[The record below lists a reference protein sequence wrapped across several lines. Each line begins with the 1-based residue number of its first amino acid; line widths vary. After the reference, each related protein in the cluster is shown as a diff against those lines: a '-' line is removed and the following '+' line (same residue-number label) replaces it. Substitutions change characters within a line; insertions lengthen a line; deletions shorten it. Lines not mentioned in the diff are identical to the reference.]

1 MVYTEKVSGRA
12 VAGARPSAVVM
23 AAAGGGRAAVVVGG
37 RAAAVVAPALRLPLP
52 LLLLACALCLL
63 FASAPAFAQAKRA
76 AARRTPA
83 RAQVIPEETLLRIV
97 RAEDER
103 RFDAADLGALLSDT
117 NASVRARAALGA
129 GRIGDA
135 RSVAPLVSLL
145 RTDRHAGVRAAAAF
159 ALGETEA
166 GAAAEGL
173 LSVLERKTA
182 AAGATAEVPAV
193 RARVVEALGKIAA
206 ALPKADEARAKEIGR
221 VLLVE
226 LEARGR
232 IAANREVALLG
243 LTAVLRARPEGA
255 GRVVALFLDSPDARL
270 RADAANTLTRLRAK
284 NANDQLRKL
293 LAADADAV
301 VRANAARALGA
312 AEDKGAFESLLQHAA
327 NDKDERVRVSA
338 LRSLGTLRDARAAD
352 PLVKRGE
359 TLLNSYRAAKTA
371 NPAARPAELNELLE
385 LATSL
390 SRVLAGTANERA
402 LVFVRAFREAEMWG
416 APEAEVAF
424 ARIAPNQYLRERPFH
439 QLAFRA
445 PDSRIAWQTYA
456 AVAQGLGEVAAVSSE
471 RAGNS
476 GVSVQA
482 DAQLALRTMLGEP
495 STPALAVPDVLTA
508 IAAFK
513 PPDGALVMRA
523 QLAAPDVI
531 VRATAAGQLGELAP
545 DPETTAALAAAL
557 PAALQRDEM
566 NDAALAILDALAKQ
580 KSEAALA
587 AIRTAL
593 DSPDYLLRRRAAA
606 ILQAAQP
613 DAATTTTDG
622 AAAAAGAEDGRIE
635 TVATRNRIG
644 DYRRA
649 LARRGARV
657 VATVNTDKGVFKLE
671 LLPDAAPLTVDNF
684 VELARRG
691 YFNNVAFHRVVSNF
705 VVQGGD
711 PRGDGNGG
719 PGYQIRCEIN
729 EAPYARGA
737 VGMALSGKDTGG
749 SQWFITHSPQP
760 HLDGGYTVF
769 ARVVEGMETVDRI
782 TRGDRILAV
791 NVSETRRK

>member
-1 MVYTEKVSGRA
+1 MEKVLRLAAMQRSGA
-12 VAGARPSAVVM
+12 FACM
-23 AAAGGGRAAVVVGG
+23 AA
-37 RAAAVVAPALRLPLP
+37 LM
-52 LLLLACALCLL
+52 LCFLS
-63 FASAPAFAQAKRA
+63 ASAPVFAQAKRA
-76 AARRTPA
+76 TPA
-83 RAQVIPEETLLRIV
+83 RRLPARRAQVVPEETLLRIV

-103 RFDAADLGALLSDT
+103 RWDMTDLGALLSDV

-135 RSVAPLVSLL
+135 RAVPQLLSLL
-145 RTDRHAGVRAAAAF
+145 LSDKDAGVRAAAAF

-173 LSVLERKTA
+173 LNVVERKTPSSV
-182 AAGATAEVPAV
+182 AETVGV
-193 RARVVEALGKIAA
+193 RARAVEALGKIAA
-206 ALPKADEARAKEIGR
+206 AMPKTDEARVKQIGR
-221 VLLVE
+221 ALLIE

-255 GRVVALFLDSPDARL
+255 ERVVALFLDSTDARL

-293 LAADADAV
+293 LASDTDAV

-312 AEDKGAFESLLQHAA
+312 AEDKGAFDLLLERAL
-327 NDKDERVRVSA
+327 NDRDERVRVSA
-338 LRSLGTLRDARAAD
+338 LRSLGTLRDSRAAE
-352 PLVKRGE
+352 PLIKRGE
-359 TLLNSYRAAKTA
+359 TLLNAYRAAKTV
-371 NPAARPAELNELLE
+371 NQTARPAELNELYE
-385 LATSL
+385 LVNGL
-390 SRVLAGTANERA
+390 SRVLAGSANERA
-402 LVFVRAFREAEMWG
+402 LAFVRAFREAEMWS
-416 APEAEVAF
+416 APEAEIAF

-445 PDSRIAWQTYA
+445 PDSRVSWQAYA
-456 AVAQGLGEVAAVSSE
+456 AVAQGLGEIAAVSSE

-476 GVSVQA
+476 VVSVQA
-482 DAQLALRTMLGEP
+482 DAQLALRTMLGEAT
-495 STPALAVPDVLTA
+495 TPALAVPDVLTA

-513 PPDGALVMRA
+513 PPDRAIVMRG

-531 VRATAAGQLGELAP
+531 VRATAAGQLGELPP
-545 DPETTAALAAAL
+545 DPETAAALAAAL
-557 PAALQRDEM
+557 PIALQRDEM
-566 NDAALAILDALAKQ
+566 NDAALAILDALAAQ
-580 KSEAALA
+580 KSETALA

-606 ILQAAQP
+606 ILQSAQP
-613 DAATTTTDG
+613 DAAS
-622 AAAAAGAEDGRIE
+622 AEDGRIE

-649 LARRGARV
+649 LARRSARV
-657 VATVNTDKGVFKLE
+657 VATVNTDKGAFKLE

-691 YFNNVAFHRVVSNF
+691 YFNNIAFHRVVPNF
-705 VVQGGD
+705 VIQGGD

-729 EAPYARGA
+729 EVPYNRGA

-749 SQWFITHSPQP
+749 SQWFVTHSPQP

-769 ARVVEGMETVDRI
+769 ARVVEGMEIVDRI
-782 TRGDRILAV
+782 ARGDRIRSI
-791 NVSETRRK
+791 NVAETRRK

>member
-1 MVYTEKVSGRA
+1 MLLVFALYGGVS
-12 VAGARPSAVVM
+12 
-23 AAAGGGRAAVVVGG
+23 
-37 RAAAVVAPALRLPLP
+37 LQ
-52 LLLLACALCLL
+52 
-63 FASAPAFAQAKRA
+63 AFAQARRPTP
-76 AARRTPA
+76 RRTPPRA
-83 RAQVIPEETLLRIV
+83 RVIPEETLLRIV

-103 RFDAADLGALLSDT
+103 RWDTADLGALLSDA
-117 NASVRARAALGA
+117 NANVRARAALGA

-135 RSVAPLVSLL
+135 RAVAPLVALL
-145 RTDRHAGVRAAAAF
+145 QTDKDERVRASAAF
-159 ALGETEA
+159 ALGEIES
-166 GAAAEGL
+166 GAAIEGL
-173 LSVLERKTA
+173 LSVIERKTA
-182 AAGATAEVPAV
+182 SSVAETTGV

-206 ALPKADEARAKEIGR
+206 VMPGEDGARTKEIGR

-226 LEARGR
+226 LESRGR
-232 IAANREVALLG
+232 LPANREVARLG

-255 GRVVALFLDSPDARL
+255 GRVVALFLDSTDARL

-293 LAADADAV
+293 LASDADAV

-312 AEDKGAFESLLQHAA
+312 AEDRGAFDLLIQHAA

-338 LRSLGTLRDARAAD
+338 LRSLGTLRDARAAE

-359 TLLNSYRAAKTA
+359 TLLNAYRAAKTA
-371 NPAARPAELNELLE
+371 NASARPAELNELFE
-385 LATSL
+385 LVNGL
-390 SRVLAGTANERA
+390 SRVLAGSGNERA
-402 LVFVRAFREAEMWG
+402 LAFVRAFREAEMWS
-416 APEAEVAF
+416 AAEAEIAF

-456 AVAQGLGEVAAVSSE
+456 AVAQGLGEIAAVSSE

-476 GVSVQA
+476 AVSVQA
-482 DAQLALRTMLGEP
+482 DAQLALRTILGEAT
-495 STPALAVPDVLTA
+495 TPALAVPDVLTA

-513 PPDGALVMRA
+513 PPDGALVMRG

-531 VRATAAGQLGELAP
+531 VRATAAGQLGELPP

-557 PAALQRDEM
+557 PAALRDEM

-580 KSEAALA
+580 KSEAALG
-587 AIRTAL
+587 AIKTAL

-606 ILQAAQP
+606 ILQSAQP
-613 DAATTTTDG
+613 DDAAS
-622 AAAAAGAEDGRIE
+622 AEDGRIE

-649 LARRGARV
+649 LARRSARV
-657 VATVNTDKGVFKLE
+657 VATINTDKGAFKLE

-684 VELARRG
+684 IELARRG
-691 YFNNVAFHRVVSNF
+691 YFNNIAFHRVVPNF

-729 EAPYARGA
+729 EVPYARGA

-769 ARVVEGMETVDRI
+769 ARVVEGMEIVDRI
-782 TRGDRILAV
+782 TRGDRILAI
-791 NVSETRRK
+791 NVAETRRK

>member
-1 MVYTEKVSGRA
+1 MRPTVHTEKVSRRA
-12 VAGARPSAVVM
+12 CKSRRPALVSAFVS
-23 AAAGGGRAAVVVGG
+23 
-37 RAAAVVAPALRLPLP
+37 APAFV
-52 LLLLACALCLL
+52 LCLL
-63 FASAPAFAQAKRA
+63 FVLFVSEHALAQAKRPA
-76 AARRTPA
+76 ATRRRAPATNARPQA
-83 RAQVIPEETLLRIV
+83 IPEETLLRIV

-103 RFDAADLGALLSDT
+103 RFDTADLGALLSDA
-117 NASVRARAALGA
+117 NASVRSRAALGA
-129 GRIGDA
+129 GRIGDMRA
-135 RSVAPLVSLL
+135 VAPLVALL
-145 RTDRHAGVRAAAAF
+145 QTDKDERVRASAAF

-166 GAAAEGL
+166 GAAAESL
-173 LSVLERKTA
+173 LGIIERKTA
-182 AAGATAEVPAV
+182 ASVAESAGV
-193 RARVVEALGKIAA
+193 RARALEALGKIAA
-206 ALPKADEARAKEIGR
+206 ALPKAEEARAKEIGKS
-221 VLLVE
+221 LLAALE
-226 LEARGR
+226 FEARPQPAAR
-232 IAANREVALLG
+232 VAANREVALLG

-255 GRVVALFLDSPDARL
+255 GRVVALFLNSTDARL

-284 NANDQLRKL
+284 NASEQLRKL
-293 LAADADAV
+293 LVSDTDAV

-312 AEDKGAFESLLQHAA
+312 AEDKSAFDMLLEHAL
-327 NDKDERVRVSA
+327 NDKDERVRISA
-338 LRSLGTLRDARAAD
+338 IRSLGTLKDARAAE

-359 TLLNSYRAAKTA
+359 VLLNAYRAAKTLNA
-371 NPAARPAELNELLE
+371 AARPSELNELLE
-385 LATSL
+385 LVTGL
-390 SRVLAGTANERA
+390 SRVVAGMANEPALALLRA
-402 LVFVRAFREAEMWG
+402 LREAEQWS
-416 APEAEVAF
+416 APEAEIAA
-424 ARIAPNQYLRERPFH
+424 ARIAPGQYLRERPFH

-445 PDSRIAWQTYA
+445 PDSRISWQTYA
-456 AVAQGLGEVAAVSSE
+456 AIAQGLGEIAAVSSG

-476 GVSVQA
+476 VVSVQA
-482 DAQLALRTMLGEP
+482 DAQLALRTMLGEA
-495 STPALAVPDVLTA
+495 STPALALPDVLTA

-545 DPETTAALAAAL
+545 DAETTSALAAAL
-557 PAALQRDEM
+557 STALRDEM

-580 KSEAALA
+580 KSEAAIA

-606 ILQAAQP
+606 ILEAAQP
-613 DAATTTTDG
+613 EAAN
-622 AAAAAGAEDGRIE
+622 AGDGRIE
-635 TVATRNRIG
+635 TVATRNRLP

-649 LARRGARV
+649 LARRLLRV
-657 VATVNTDKGVFKLE
+657 VATVNTDKGAFKLE

-691 YFNNVAFHRVVSNF
+691 FFNNISFHRVVPNF

-729 EAPYARGA
+729 EVPYNRGA

-782 TRGDRILAV
+782 TRGDRIRSI
-791 NVSETRRK
+791 NVAETKRGVADTKRK

>member
-1 MVYTEKVSGRA
+1 MAYTEKVLRL
-12 VAGARPSAVVM
+12 
-23 AAAGGGRAAVVVGG
+23 AAGKGRPALAC
-37 RAAAVVAPALRLPLP
+37 APALMLCF
-52 LLLLACALCLL
+52 LLA
-63 FASAPAFAQAKRA
+63 SAQAFAQGRRA
-76 AARRTPA
+76 GRPQRAPAA
-83 RAQVIPEETLLRIV
+83 RAQAVPEETLLRIV

-103 RFDAADLGALLSDT
+103 RFDTTDLGALLSDA
-117 NASVRARAALGA
+117 NAGVRARAALGA

-135 RSVAPLVSLL
+135 RAVAPLALL
-145 RTDRHAGVRAAAAF
+145 LQTDKNASVRAAAAF
-159 ALGETEA
+159 ALGETES

-173 LSVLERKTA
+173 LTIVERKTPSA
-182 AAGATAEVPAV
+182 VAETAAV
-193 RARVVEALGKIAA
+193 RARAVEALGKIAA
-206 ALPKADEARAKEIGR
+206 AMPKTDEARAKEIGR
-221 VLLVE
+221 ALLVE

-255 GRVVALFLDSPDARL
+255 ARVVALFLDSADARL

-293 LAADADAV
+293 LASDADAV

-312 AEDKGAFESLLQHAA
+312 AEDKGAFDLLLDRAL
-327 NDKDERVRVSA
+327 NDRDERVRVSA
-338 LRSLGTLRDARAAD
+338 LRSLGSLRDARAGE

-359 TLLNSYRAAKTA
+359 TLLNAYRAAKA
-371 NPAARPAELNELLE
+371 VNQAARPAELNELYE

-390 SRVLAGTANERA
+390 SRVLAGSANERA
-402 LVFVRAFREAEMWG
+402 LAFVRAFREAEMWS
-416 APEAEVAF
+416 APEAEIAF

-445 PDSRIAWQTYA
+445 PDSRVSWQTYA
-456 AVAQGLGEVAAVSSE
+456 AVAQGLGEIAAVSSE

-476 GVSVQA
+476 VVAVQA
-482 DAQLALRTMLGEP
+482 DAQLALRTMLAEAT
-495 STPALAVPDVLTA
+495 TPALAVPDVLTA

-513 PPDGALVMRA
+513 PPDGSLVMRG

-531 VRATAAGQLGELAP
+531 VRATAASQLGELPP
-545 DPETTAALAAAL
+545 DPETASALAAAL

-566 NDAALAILDALAKQ
+566 NDAALAILDALAAQ
-580 KSEAALA
+580 KSEPALA

-606 ILQAAQP
+606 ILQSAQP
-613 DAATTTTDG
+613 DAAD
-622 AAAAAGAEDGRIE
+622 DGRIE
-635 TVATRNRIG
+635 TVATRNRLA

-657 VATVNTDKGVFKLE
+657 VATVSTDKGAFKLE

-691 YFNNVAFHRVVSNF
+691 YFNNIAFHRVVPNF
-705 VVQGGD
+705 VIQGGD

-729 EAPYARGA
+729 EVPYNRGA

-769 ARVVEGMETVDRI
+769 ARVVEGMEIVDRI
-782 TRGDRILAV
+782 ARGDRIRAV
-791 NVSETRRK
+791 TVAETRRK

>member
-1 MVYTEKVSGRA
+1 
-12 VAGARPSAVVM
+12 
-23 AAAGGGRAAVVVGG
+23 
-37 RAAAVVAPALRLPLP
+37 LI
-52 LLLLACALCLL
+52 LCLL
-63 FASAPAFAQAKRA
+63 FASSAAFAQTRRA
-76 AARRTPA
+76 APPRRPPA
-83 RAQVIPEETLLRIV
+83 RAQVVPEETLLRIV

-103 RFDAADLGALLSDT
+103 RFDTADLGALLSDA

-135 RSVAPLVSLL
+135 RAVAPLVSLL
-145 RTDRHAGVRAAAAF
+145 QTDKEARVRAAAAF
-159 ALGETEA
+159 ALGETES
-166 GAAAEGL
+166 GAAAEAL
-173 LSVLERKTA
+173 LSIVERKTA
-182 AAGATAEVPAV
+182 ASMAEVVGV
-193 RARVVEALGKIAA
+193 RARAVEALGKIAA
-206 ALPKADEARAKEIGR
+206 AMPRADEARAKEIGR
-221 VLLVE
+221 ALLVE

-284 NANDQLRKL
+284 NANDQLRRL
-293 LAADADAV
+293 LAADTDAV

-312 AEDKGAFESLLQHAA
+312 AEDKGAFDLLLEHATT
-327 NDKDERVRVSA
+327 DRDERVRISA
-338 LRSLGTLRDARAAD
+338 IRSLGTLRDARAAE
-352 PLVKRGE
+352 PLIKRGE
-359 TLLNSYRAAKTA
+359 TLLNAYRAAKTA
-371 NPAARPAELNELLE
+371 NPAMRPAELNELSE
-385 LATSL
+385 LVTGL
-390 SRVLAGTANERA
+390 SRVLAGSGNERA
-402 LVFVRAFREAEMWG
+402 LVFVRALREAEMW
-416 APEAEVAF
+416 ATPEAEIAF

-456 AVAQGLGEVAAVSSE
+456 AVAQGLGEVAAVSTE

-476 GVSVQA
+476 VVSVQA
-482 DAQLALRTMLGEP
+482 DAQLALRTMLAEAT
-495 STPALAVPDVLTA
+495 TPALAVPDVLTA

-513 PPDGALVMRA
+513 PPDAALVMRA

-531 VRATAAGQLGELAP
+531 VRATAAGQLGELPP
-545 DPETTAALAAAL
+545 DPETTSALAVAL
-557 PAALQRDEM
+557 PAALRDEM

-606 ILQAAQP
+606 ILQSAQP
-613 DAATTTTDG
+613 DAAANG
-622 AAAAAGAEDGRIE
+622 EDGRIE
-635 TVATRNRIG
+635 TVATRNRIN

-649 LARRGARV
+649 LSRRNTRV
-657 VATVNTDKGVFKLE
+657 VATVNTDKGAFQLE
-671 LLPDAAPLTVDNF
+671 LLPDDAPLTVDNF

-691 YFNNVAFHRVVSNF
+691 YFNRIAFHRVVPNF
-705 VVQGGD
+705 VIQGGD

-729 EAPYARGA
+729 EVPYARGA

-769 ARVVEGMETVDRI
+769 ARVIAGMEVVDRI

-791 NVSETRRK
+791 SIAETRRK

>member
-1 MVYTEKVSGRA
+1 MRPIDHTEKVLRPAPGKGRPA
-12 VAGARPSAVVM
+12 LAC
-23 AAAGGGRAAVVVGG
+23 
-37 RAAAVVAPALRLPLP
+37 APALM
-52 LLLLACALCLL
+52 LCLFL
-63 FASAPAFAQAKRA
+63 ASAQTFAQAKRA
-76 AARRTPA
+76 TPRRTPA
-83 RAQVIPEETLLRIV
+83 VRAQVIPEETLLRIV

-103 RFDAADLGALLSDT
+103 RFDAADLGALLSDA
-117 NASVRARAALGA
+117 NARVRARAALGA

-135 RSVAPLVSLL
+135 RAVAPLVSLL
-145 RTDRHAGVRAAAAF
+145 QTDRDARVRAAAAF
-159 ALGETEA
+159 ALGETES
-166 GAAAEGL
+166 GAAAEAL
-173 LSVLERKTA
+173 LSIIERKTPA
-182 AAGATAEVPAV
+182 SVAEVPGV

-206 ALPKADEARAKEIGR
+206 AMPKAEEARAKLIGR
-221 VLLVE
+221 ALLVE

-232 IAANREVALLG
+232 LAANREVALLG

-255 GRVVALFLDSPDARL
+255 GRVVALFLDSTDARL
-270 RADAANTLTRLRAK
+270 RADAVNTLTRLRAK
-284 NANDQLRKL
+284 NAIDQLRRL
-293 LAADADAV
+293 LASDTDPV

-312 AEDKGAFESLLQHAA
+312 AEDKGAFDLLIERAA
-327 NDKDERVRVSA
+327 NDRDERVRISA
-338 LRSLGTLRDARAAD
+338 LRSLGALRDARAAE

-359 TLLNSYRAAKTA
+359 TLLGAYRAAKTA
-371 NPAARPAELNELLE
+371 NRAARPAELNELFE
-385 LATSL
+385 LVGGL
-390 SRVLAGTANERA
+390 SRAVAGSGNERA
-402 LVFVRAFREAEMWG
+402 LAFVRALREAEMWS
-416 APEAEVAF
+416 APEAEIAF

-445 PDSRIAWQTYA
+445 PDSRITWHTYA
-456 AVAQGLGEVAAVSSE
+456 AVAQGLGEIAAVSSE

-476 GVSVQA
+476 VVSVQA

-513 PPDGALVMRA
+513 PPDGSLVMRG

-531 VRATAAGQLGELAP
+531 VRATAAGQLGELPP

-557 PAALQRDEM
+557 PAALRDEM
-566 NDAALAILDALAKQ
+566 NDAALAIIDALAKQ
-580 KSEAALA
+580 KSEAALG
-587 AIRTAL
+587 AIKTAL
-593 DSPDYLLRRRAAA
+593 DSPDYLIRRRASA
-606 ILQAAQP
+606 ILQSAQP
-613 DAATTTTDG
+613 DAAG
-622 AAAAAGAEDGRIE
+622 VEDGRIE

-649 LARRGARV
+649 LARRDARV
-657 VATVNTDKGVFKLE
+657 VATVNTDKGAFKLE

-684 VELARRG
+684 VQLARRG
-691 YFNNVAFHRVVSNF
+691 YFNNIAFHRVVPNF

-729 EAPYARGA
+729 EVPYNRGA

-769 ARVVEGMETVDRI
+769 ARVLEGMEVVDRI

-791 NVSETRRK
+791 NVAETGRR

>member
-1 MVYTEKVSGRA
+1 MNKTFPSRISSHNSPA
-12 VAGARPSAVVM
+12 PAPRRRPT
-23 AAAGGGRAAVVVGG
+23 RAA
-37 RAAAVVAPALRLPLP
+37 L
-52 LLLLACALCLL
+52 LCLFV
-63 FASAPAFAQAKRA
+63 FALYNGVATQAFAQAKRTTPQ
-76 AARRTPA
+76 RRASAKA
-83 RAQVIPEETLLRIV
+83 RALPVPEETLLRIV

-103 RFDAADLGALLSDT
+103 RFDAADLGALLSDA
-117 NASVRARAALGA
+117 NASVRSRAALGA

-135 RSVAPLVSLL
+135 RAVAPLVALL
-145 RTDRHAGVRAAAAF
+145 QTDKSEQVRATAAF
-159 ALGETEA
+159 ALGEIES
-166 GAAAEGL
+166 GAASEAL
-173 LSVLERKTA
+173 LAIIERKTPASVSEA
-182 AAGATAEVPAV
+182 ASV
-193 RARVVEALGKIAA
+193 RARAVEALGKIAA
-206 ALPKADEARAKEIGR
+206 ALPEAEATRAKEIGR
-221 VLLVE
+221 ALLVALE
-226 LEARGR
+226 FEARQKL
-232 IAANREVALLG
+232 AANREVALLG

-255 GRVVALFLDSPDARL
+255 ARVVALFLDSTDARL

-293 LAADADAV
+293 LLTDTDAV

-312 AEDKGAFESLLQHAA
+312 AEDKDALDMLLEHAA
-327 NDKDERVRVSA
+327 NDKDERVRISA
-338 LRSLGTLRDARAAD
+338 IRSLGLLKDARAAE

-359 TLLNSYRAAKTA
+359 ALLTIYRASKTA
-371 NPAARPAELNELLE
+371 NPALRPAELNELLE
-385 LATSL
+385 LVTGL
-390 SRVLAGTANERA
+390 SRVVANTANERA
-402 LVFVRAFREAEMWG
+402 LSLVRALREAEQWS
-416 APEAEVAF
+416 APEAEIAF
-424 ARIAPNQYLRERPFH
+424 ARIAPGQYLRERPFH

-445 PDSRIAWQTYA
+445 PDSRISWQTYA
-456 AVAQGLGEVAAVSSE
+456 AIAQGLGEIAAVSSE

-476 GVSVQA
+476 TVSVQA

-495 STPALAVPDVLTA
+495 STPALAVPDVLTS

-513 PPDGALVMRA
+513 PPDGALVMRG

-545 DPETTAALAAAL
+545 DEETTSALAAAL
-557 PAALQRDEM
+557 PAALRDEM

-587 AIRTAL
+587 AIKTAL

-613 DAATTTTDG
+613 DAA
-622 AAAAAGAEDGRIE
+622 ANPEDGRIE

-649 LARRGARV
+649 LARRQMRV
-657 VATVNTDKGVFKLE
+657 VAAVNTEKGLFKLE

-691 YFNNVAFHRVVSNF
+691 YFNNIAFHRVVPNF
-705 VVQGGD
+705 VIQGGD

-729 EAPYARGA
+729 VVPYARGA

-782 TRGDRILAV
+782 TRGDRILGI
-791 NVSETRRK
+791 NVTETKRK

>member
-1 MVYTEKVSGRA
+1 MQRR
-12 VAGARPSAVVM
+12 GAFA
-23 AAAGGGRAAVVVGG
+23 RAAS
-37 RAAAVVAPALRLPLP
+37 LM
-52 LLLLACALCLL
+52 LCFLS
-63 FASAPAFAQAKRA
+63 ASSPAFAQARRA
-76 AARRTPA
+76 TPPARPPA
-83 RAQVIPEETLLRIV
+83 RAQVVPEETLLRIV

-103 RFDAADLGALLSDT
+103 RWDMTDLGALLSDV

-135 RSVAPLVSLL
+135 RAVPQLVSLL
-145 RTDRHAGVRAAAAF
+145 QTDKDARVRAAAAF

-173 LSVLERKTA
+173 LNVVARRTPAGVAETA
-182 AAGATAEVPAV
+182 GV
-193 RARVVEALGKIAA
+193 RARAVEALGKIAA
-206 ALPKADEARAKEIGR
+206 AMPKTDEARVKEIGR
-221 VLLVE
+221 ALLVE

-232 IAANREVALLG
+232 IAANREIALLG

-255 GRVVALFLDSPDARL
+255 ERVVALFLDSTDARL

-284 NANDQLRKL
+284 NANDQLRRL
-293 LAADADAV
+293 LASDTDAV

-312 AEDKGAFESLLQHAA
+312 AEDKGAFDLLLERAA
-327 NDKDERVRVSA
+327 NDRDERVRVSA
-338 LRSLGTLRDARAAD
+338 LRSLGTLRDPRAAE

-359 TLLNSYRAAKTA
+359 TLLNAYRAAKTV
-371 NPAARPAELNELLE
+371 NPAARPAELNELYE
-385 LATSL
+385 LVNGL
-390 SRVLAGTANERA
+390 SRVLAGSGNERA
-402 LVFVRAFREAEMWG
+402 LTFVRAFREAEMWS
-416 APEAEVAF
+416 APEAEIAF

-445 PDSRIAWQTYA
+445 PDSRVAWQAYA
-456 AVAQGLGEVAAVSSE
+456 AVAQGLGEIAAVSSE

-476 GVSVQA
+476 VVSVQA
-482 DAQLALRTMLGEP
+482 DAQLALRTMLGEAT
-495 STPALAVPDVLTA
+495 TPALAVPDVLTA

-513 PPDGALVMRA
+513 PPDRALVMRG

-531 VRATAAGQLGELAP
+531 VRATAAGQLGELPP
-545 DPETTAALAAAL
+545 DPETAAALAAAL
-557 PAALQRDEM
+557 PVALQRDEM
-566 NDAALAILDALAKQ
+566 NDAALAILDALAAQ

-606 ILQAAQP
+606 ILQSAQP
-613 DAATTTTDG
+613 D
-622 AAAAAGAEDGRIE
+622 AAGAEDGRIE
-635 TVATRNRIG
+635 TVATRNRLG

-649 LARRGARV
+649 LARRSARV
-657 VATVNTDKGVFKLE
+657 VATINTDKGAFKLE

-691 YFNNVAFHRVVSNF
+691 YFNNIAFHRVVPNF
-705 VVQGGD
+705 VIQGGD

-729 EAPYARGA
+729 EVPYNRGA

-749 SQWFITHSPQP
+749 SQWFVTHSPQP

-769 ARVVEGMETVDRI
+769 ARVVEGMEIVDRI
-782 TRGDRILAV
+782 ARGDRIRSI
-791 NVSETRRK
+791 NVAETRRK

>member
-1 MVYTEKVSGRA
+1 MVHTEKVSSLA
-12 VAGARPSAVVM
+12 VAN
-23 AAAGGGRAAVVVGG
+23 GRAATVADG
-37 RAAAVVAPALRLPLP
+37 RAATAADSGDAAVIGRRDAHVVTALLT
-52 LLLLACALCLL
+52 CALCLL
-63 FASAPAFAQAKRA
+63 FTCAPAIAQAKRA
-76 AARRTPA
+76 AARARTPA
-83 RAQVIPEETLLRIV
+83 RAAVVPEETLLRIV

-103 RFDAADLGALLSDT
+103 RWDAADLGALLSDAS
-117 NASVRARAALGA
+117 ASVRARAALGA

-135 RSVAPLVSLL
+135 RAVAPLVALL
-145 RTDRHAGVRAAAAF
+145 QTDKHAGVRAVAAF
-159 ALGETEA
+159 ALGEIES

-173 LSVLERKTA
+173 LSVLERKPA
-182 AAGATAEVPAV
+182 AAGVVAEVPAV

-206 ALPKADEARAKEIGR
+206 AMPEADAARVKEIGR

-226 LEARGR
+226 LETRGR
-232 IAANREVALLG
+232 IAANREAALLG

-255 GRVVALFLDSPDARL
+255 GRVVALFLDSADARL
-270 RADAANTLTRLRAK
+270 RADAASTLTRLRAK

-293 LAADADAV
+293 LASDTDAV
-301 VRANAARALGA
+301 VRANAARALGT
-312 AEDKGAFESLLQHAA
+312 AEDKGAFELLIEHAA

-359 TLLNSYRAAKTA
+359 TLLNAYRAAKTA
-371 NPAARPAELNELLE
+371 NASARPAELNELLE
-385 LATSL
+385 LATSI
-390 SRVLAGTANERA
+390 SRVLAGTGHERA
-402 LVFVRAFREAEMWG
+402 LAFVRAFREAEMWS

-445 PDSRIAWQTYA
+445 PDSRVTWQTYA
-456 AVAQGLGEVAAVSSE
+456 AVAQGLGEVAAVANE

-476 GVSVQA
+476 VVSVQA
-482 DAQLALRTMLGEP
+482 DAQLALRTMLGEAT
-495 STPALAVPDVLTA
+495 TPPLAVPDVLTA

-513 PPDGALVMRA
+513 PPDGALVMRG

-545 DPETTAALAAAL
+545 DPENASALAAAL
-557 PAALQRDEM
+557 PAALRDEM

-613 DAATTTTDG
+613 DAEAN
-622 AAAAAGAEDGRIE
+622 AEDGRIE

-649 LARRGARV
+649 LARRNARV

-671 LLPDAAPLTVDNF
+671 LLPDDAPLTVDNF

-691 YFNNVAFHRVVSNF
+691 YFNNIAFHRVVPNF
-705 VVQGGD
+705 VIQGGD

-729 EAPYARGA
+729 ATPYARGA

-782 TRGDRILAV
+782 TRGDRILAI
-791 NVSETRRK
+791 NVTETKRK